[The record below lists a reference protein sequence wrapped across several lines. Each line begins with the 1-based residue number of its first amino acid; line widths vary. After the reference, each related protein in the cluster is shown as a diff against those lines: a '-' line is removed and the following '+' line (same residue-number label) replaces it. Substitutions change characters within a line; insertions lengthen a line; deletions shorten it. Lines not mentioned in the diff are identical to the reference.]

1 LAGWDSD
8 CDEPE
13 EARKEKAAA
22 ERGVADVVALAVT
35 RKANRENL
43 IGRD

>member
-8 CDEPE
+8 CDEP

-35 RKANRENL
+35 RNANRENL